1 MGELFSFTNPEPK
14 RHAPPAS
21 RDDAK
26 FADAST
32 EKPLSID
39 NLPGVDFESG
49 EAAQPAVETSTVFDE
64 LQAIR
69 STLSVKPPEDRRRR
83 RRAQISSPI
92 RVRGLEVTAGGPDE
106 VLTTVNASR
115 NGVLV
120 ISSNRDYHRGM
131 DLAVTFPYNS
141 ANNSMQNEQAGRIA
155 RITERGDGTR
165 SIAIAIGEGIPEEFV
180 DACGRTLATAPE
192 AGLTQQNVTA
202 QMAQIVSDPNKPMIV
217 LMDSDSAM

>member
-21 RDDAK
+21 HDHAK
-26 FADAST
+26 SAADTGT

-39 NLPGVDFESG
+39 NLPGVDFESA
-49 EAAQPAVETSTVFDE
+49 EAAPPAVETPTVFDE

-120 ISSNRDYHRGM
+120 IS
-131 DLAVTFPYNS
+131 
-141 ANNSMQNEQAGRIA
+141 
-155 RITERGDGTR
+155 
-165 SIAIAIGEGIPEEFV
+165 
-180 DACGRTLATAPE
+180 
-192 AGLTQQNVTA
+192 
-202 QMAQIVSDPNKPMIV
+202 
-217 LMDSDSAM
+217 